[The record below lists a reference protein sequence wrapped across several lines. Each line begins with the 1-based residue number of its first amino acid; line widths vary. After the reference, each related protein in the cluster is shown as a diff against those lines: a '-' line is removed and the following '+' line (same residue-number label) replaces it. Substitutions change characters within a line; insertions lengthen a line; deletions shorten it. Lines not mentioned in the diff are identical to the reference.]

1 MTDKLAQQLQA
12 LAATIASRRGADPD
26 QSYTARLLARGPAEA
41 AKKFGEEAVELVIAA
56 AQGYADGIAA
66 ESADVLYHWL
76 VLLEAC
82 GVSPDA
88 VADAL
93 AAREGQSGIDEKASR
108 TPSPPS
114 SSGGA

>member
-1 MTDKLAQQLQA
+1 MTDKLAQQLST
-12 LAATIASRRGADPD
+12 LSETIRARRGGDPE
-26 QSYTARLLARGPAEA
+26 SSHTARLLARGPAQN

-56 AQGYADGIAA
+56 TQNDPAAVAA

-82 GVSPDA
+82 GVSADA

-93 AAREGQSGIDEKASR
+93 EARRGRSGIEEKASR
-108 TPSPPS
+108 GS
-114 SSGGA
+114 